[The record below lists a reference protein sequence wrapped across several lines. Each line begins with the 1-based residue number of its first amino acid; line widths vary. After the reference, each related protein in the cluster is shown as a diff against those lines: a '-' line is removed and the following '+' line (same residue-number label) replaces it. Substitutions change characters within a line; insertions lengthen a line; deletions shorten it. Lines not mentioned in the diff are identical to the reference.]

1 MKRKFTKQHRTNISR
16 ACKGRTTWSKGKKM
30 PKESLYKNMK
40 AHLKYDVDLAW
51 LMKFEDVEKLKYL
64 NKSIS
69 RKRDYQGFNNEIYCE
84 YIEKFYNDKAFNYYF
99 DKWVETG
106 DKWIKPSL
114 DHIEAK
120 SNGGSKL
127 VNNLQFLSWFE
138 NRAKND
144 ISQVKWNE
152 MKKNIKDYLL

>member
-1 MKRKFTKQHRTNISR
+1 MKRKFTKQHRENISK
-16 ACKGRTTWSKGKKM
+16 ACKGRKAWSKGKKM
-30 PKESLYKNMK
+30 PKDSLYKNMK
-40 AHLKYDVDLAW
+40 AHLKYNVDLDW
-51 LMKFEDVEKLKYL
+51 LRKFDNVEKLKYL
-64 NKSIS
+64 NNCIS
-69 RKRDYQGFNNEIYCE
+69 RKRDYIGFNDKIYIK
-84 YIEKFYNDKAFNYYF
+84 YIEKFYYDKAFNKYF
-99 DKWVETG
+99 NKWIETG

-114 DHIEAK
+114 DHIQAK
-120 SNGGSKL
+120 STGGSRF